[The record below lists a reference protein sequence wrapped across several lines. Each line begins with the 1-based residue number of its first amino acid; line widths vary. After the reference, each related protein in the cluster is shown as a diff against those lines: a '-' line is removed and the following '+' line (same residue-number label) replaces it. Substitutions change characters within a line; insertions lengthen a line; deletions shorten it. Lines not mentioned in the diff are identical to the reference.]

1 MKLFKQ
7 IPITTRIIIAVCCA
21 ICLAVNLMP
30 FSGNL
35 TEKAILF
42 GAYYKAMIIAGEYW
56 RILTAGLV
64 HVSIWHLLM
73 NMYSLMYIGIVL
85 ERILGWKN
93 YLMTLIIST
102 VMGSLFLF
110 VLSGNTVAV
119 GLSGG
124 LYGLMACEIY
134 ILYRK
139 GIMKNQAVQR
149 AVTQTLIMNLM
160 INFMPTV
167 AWQAHLG
174 GAVGGLLC
182 ASIITA
188 SNRTQKIT
196 GYTALPILCVILG
209 VMCMQKTT
217 IRPSETYAG
226 TDAKILKYEYDH
238 GLSNHALNI
247 ARNLDELYDMN
258 YLEAYLK
265 QEN

>member
-1 MKLFKQ
+1 MNILKQ
-7 IPITTRIIIAVCCA
+7 IPRTTLTIIVICSC
-21 ICLAVNLMP
+21 ICLAVNLFP

-56 RILTAGLV
+56 RIFTCGLV
-64 HVSIWHLLM
+64 HVSLWHLLM
-73 NMYSLMYIGIVL
+73 NMYSLMYLGIVL

-102 VMGSLFLF
+102 VVGSLFLF

-124 LYGLMACEIY
+124 LYGLMGCEVY

-139 GIMKNQAVQR
+139 GALRNRTVQR
-149 AVTQTLIMNLM
+149 AVMQTVFMNML

-188 SNRTQKIT
+188 ENRTQKIT
-196 GYTALPILCVILG
+196 AYTALPILCVILS
-209 VMCMQKTT
+209 VMCMQKTA
-217 IRPSETYAG
+217 IKPSETYAG
-226 TDAKILKYEYDH
+226 TDVRILEYEYQH
-238 GLSNHALNI
+238 GMSKHALNV
-247 ARNLDELYDMN
+247 ARNLDELYDID
-258 YLEAYLK
+258 YLEAYLT

>member
-1 MKLFKQ
+1 MKFLKQ
-7 IPITTRIIIAVCCA
+7 MPRTTLTVMVICCAVC
-21 ICLAVNLMP
+21 LVVNLFP

-42 GAYYKAMIIAGEYW
+42 GAYYKALIIAGEYW
-56 RILTAGLV
+56 RIVTAGLV
-64 HVSIWHLLM
+64 HVSVWHLLM
-73 NMYSLMYIGIVL
+73 NMYSMMYIGVVL

-93 YLMTLIIST
+93 YLMTLVIS
-102 VMGSLFLF
+102 VVIGNLFLF

-119 GLSGG
+119 GISGG

-134 ILYRK
+134 ILYRR
-139 GIMKNQAVQR
+139 GILKNQAVQR
-149 AVTQTLIMNLM
+149 AIMQTVLMNML

-174 GAVGGLLC
+174 GAIGGLLC

-188 SNRTQKIT
+188 ANRTQKIT
-196 GYTALPILCVILG
+196 GYTALPILCVILA

-238 GLSNHALNI
+238 GLPKHAVNI
-247 ARNLDELYDMN
+247 ARNLDELYDID

>member
-1 MKLFKQ
+1 MRSFRQ
-7 IPITTRIIIAVCCA
+7 IPPATRIIILICCA
-21 ICLAVNLMP
+21 VCLAVNLVP
-30 FSGNL
+30 FDGNL

-42 GAYYKAMIIAGEYW
+42 GAYYKAMIVAGEYW

-64 HVSIWHLLM
+64 HISVWHLLI
-73 NMYSLMYIGIVL
+73 NMYSMLSIGVVL

-93 YLMTLIIST
+93 YLMTLVIS
-102 VMGSLFLF
+102 VVIGNLFLF

-119 GLSGG
+119 GISGG
-124 LYGLMACEIY
+124 LYGLMACEIL
-134 ILYRK
+134 ILYRR
-139 GIMKNQAVQR
+139 GVLKNPAVQR
-149 AVTQTLIMNLM
+149 AVMQTVLMNML

-174 GAVGGLLC
+174 GAVGGMLC

-188 SNRTQKIT
+188 ANRTQKIT
-196 GYTALPILCVILG
+196 GYTALPILCVILA
-209 VMCMQKTT
+209 VMCMQKTA

-226 TDAKILKYEYDH
+226 TDAKVLKFEYDH
-238 GLSNHALNI
+238 GLAKHAMNI
-247 ARNLDELYDMN
+247 ARNLDELYDID